1 MIGKEET
8 NLQSKTIFY
17 SICRYVPDLIRGEY
31 INVGVLTYIPQL
43 GISKFQKTRNLSR
56 VTAFDDE
63 LDLDVLKALLES
75 LELQFNNSSL
85 PTQNGEPSADYL
97 YNELVYFVNQLQFS
111 EVKALNSHNISEDI
125 NDLYDMYL
133 YYDQKKSNRITA
145 ERVKRLVSKLF
156 TANELKNV
164 NRKPSVQNIFRQ
176 KPFDFSVT
184 LQGESELI
192 KALTFDY
199 KNQNKLYNEIK
210 SFLFDLKYFK
220 EMGIDNIKVV
230 INNTDMDNDFEKLA
244 YKLLSEEVEVLTVQ
258 QFAEYLNG
266 AEKQHLE
273 QLSLFN

>member
-1 MIGKEET
+1 M
-8 NLQSKTIFY
+8 NSRTIFY
-17 SICRYVPDLIRGEY
+17 SICKYVPDIIRGEF
-31 INVGVLTYIPQL
+31 INVGILTYIPEL
-43 GISKFQKTRNLSR
+43 GLSKFQKTRNLAR

-63 LDLDVLKALLES
+63 LELDILKALLES
-75 LELQFNNSSL
+75 LEVQFNNSSL
-85 PTQNGEPSADYL
+85 PVNKENPTPDYIQ
-97 YNELVYFVNQLQFS
+97 NELVYFVNQLQFTD
-111 EVKALNSHNISEDI
+111 VKMLNSTNIEEDTK
-125 NDLYDMYL
+125 DLYDMYL
-133 YYDQKKSNRITA
+133 YYDQKKSDRISA

-156 TANELKNV
+156 TANEFKNV
-164 NRKPSVQNIFRQ
+164 NRKPSEQNIFRQ
-176 KPFDFSVT
+176 RPFDFSLT
-184 LQGESELI
+184 LDGESALI

-210 SFLFDLKYFK
+210 SFLFDLNYFK

-244 YKLLSEEVEVLTVQ
+244 YKLLSKEVEVLTVQ